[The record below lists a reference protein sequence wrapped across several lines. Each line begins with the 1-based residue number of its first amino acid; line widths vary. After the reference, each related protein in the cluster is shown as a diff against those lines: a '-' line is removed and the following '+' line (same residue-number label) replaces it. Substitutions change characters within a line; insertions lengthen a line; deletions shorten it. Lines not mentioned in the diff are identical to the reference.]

1 MQIPQ
6 KFLFIKLYI
15 WKFLW
20 DLYMF
25 FLFAKIACLYI
36 HTSCKI
42 EKDSNSAN
50 DIFELGKDTW
60 EMAKSDGQ
68 GLKYY
73 TLAQDL
79 KRMILDGG
87 IQAGERLPSE
97 NELSERYQISR
108 HTVRKALSILANEG
122 YIYAEHGKGTFCSE
136 LVRHTKTSRN
146 IAVVTTY
153 LSDYIFPKVVQGI
166 DGIMAQ
172 KGYSII
178 LKNTRNSRKAE
189 AKCLEELLQKDIEG
203 LIIEPSKS
211 EIFCKHISLYERL
224 EQFGI
229 PYVFIQGC
237 YEQMK
242 EKPQV
247 RMDDCKGGYLVT
259 NHLITL
265 GHKKILGVFKAD
277 DAQGRERH
285 RGYVQALQEAG
296 ILYDPDNIIWFHTED
311 RAIKPFAAL
320 QELVRQ
326 EREFDAVV
334 CYNDQIA
341 VEIVKA
347 LEECH
352 IKVPEQVSVT
362 GYDNSFIAENSRIK
376 LTTIAHPQD
385 KLGEMAAK
393 LLLELIQNPNASLQ
407 ESRIFIDPELIVRD
421 SCRKRG

>member
-1 MQIPQ
+1 
-6 KFLFIKLYI
+6 
-15 WKFLW
+15 
-20 DLYMF
+20 
-25 FLFAKIACLYI
+25 
-36 HTSCKI
+36 
-42 EKDSNSAN
+42 
-50 DIFELGKDTW
+50 
-60 EMAKSDGQ
+60 MAKGDGQ
-68 GLKYY
+68 KLKYF
-73 TLAQDL
+73 TLAEDL

-166 DGIMAQ
+166 DSVLTE

-242 EKPQV
+242 NKPQV

-259 NHLITL
+259 NYLISL
-265 GHKKILGVFKAD
+265 GHRHIIGVFKAD

-285 RGYVQALQEAG
+285 RGYVQALQEEG

-311 RAIKPFAAL
+311 RAIKPFVAL

-326 EREFDAVV
+326 KKEFDAVV

-341 VEIVKA
+341 VEVVKA

-352 IKVPEQVSVT
+352 IHVPEQVSVT
-362 GYDNSFIAENSRIK
+362 GYDNSFIAENSRVK

-393 LLLELIQNPNASLQ
+393 LLLELIQNPNASVSENKVLI
-407 ESRIFIDPELIVRD
+407 EPELIVRE
-421 SCRKRG
+421 SCKKQEQKRASYFS

>member
-1 MQIPQ
+1 
-6 KFLFIKLYI
+6 
-15 WKFLW
+15 
-20 DLYMF
+20 
-25 FLFAKIACLYI
+25 
-36 HTSCKI
+36 
-42 EKDSNSAN
+42 
-50 DIFELGKDTW
+50 
-60 EMAKSDGQ
+60 MAKSEGQ
-68 GLKYY
+68 KLKYI
-73 TLAQDL
+73 TLAEDL

-87 IQAGERLPSE
+87 IQAGEKLPSE
-97 NELSERYQISR
+97 NELSERYRISR
-108 HTVRKALSILANEG
+108 HTVRKALSILTNEG
-122 YIYAEHGKGTFCSE
+122 FVYAKHGKGTFCSE

-166 DGIMAQ
+166 DSVMAEE
-172 KGYSII
+172 GYSII

-211 EIFCKHISLYERL
+211 EIFCRHISLYQRL

-237 YEQMK
+237 FEQMK

-247 RMDDCKGGYLVT
+247 RMDDCRGGYLVT
-259 NHLITL
+259 SHLISL
-265 GHKKILGVFKAD
+265 GHQRILGVFKAD
-277 DAQGRERH
+277 DTQGRERH

-296 ILYDPDNIIWFHTED
+296 LMYNPDHIIWFHTED
-311 RAIKPFAAL
+311 RGIKPFAAL

-326 EREFDAVV
+326 GREFDAVV

-341 VEIVKA
+341 MEVVKA
-347 LEECH
+347 LEECN
-352 IKVPEQVSVT
+352 IPVPEQVSVT

-393 LLLELIQNPNASLQ
+393 LLLELIQNPNEKVQ
-407 ESRIFIDPELIVRD
+407 ESRIMIEPELIVRE
-421 SCRKRG
+421 SSRRRI